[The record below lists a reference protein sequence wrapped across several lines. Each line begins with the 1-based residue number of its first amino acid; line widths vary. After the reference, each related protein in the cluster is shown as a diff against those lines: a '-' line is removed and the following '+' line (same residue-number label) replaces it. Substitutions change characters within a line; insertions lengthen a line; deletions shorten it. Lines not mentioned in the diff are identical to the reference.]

1 MTAGEAAVRQGS
13 AAPAPPRPPN
23 RYAVAGW
30 LYSQSARATTVGA
43 GSGRLSGVHRFSK
56 APVGAPSL
64 TARLPCHHHQ
74 PVLARVSLVLLS
86 VLVLAWS
93 AVLLRDQERG
103 RAAAERLLEDPKS
116 PPEEFG
122 RDMER
127 LEAVELLNPDSQWK
141 LYRSYFWLLRARPG
155 RAAQLA
161 EGLVRDEPENI
172 RAWQQLYLSSAPDL
186 ARGSIP
192 WDARIPASPMR
203 PMR

>member
-1 MTAGEAAVRQGS
+1 
-13 AAPAPPRPPN
+13 
-23 RYAVAGW
+23 
-30 LYSQSARATTVGA
+30 
-43 GSGRLSGVHRFSK
+43 
-56 APVGAPSL
+56 
-64 TARLPCHHHQ
+64 
-74 PVLARVSLVLLS
+74 VLARVSLVLLS

-172 RAWQQLYLSSAPDL
+172 RAWQQLYLSSRGRDPARSRQAL
-186 ARGSIP
+186 AMTRRLNPLGRENP
-192 WDARIPASPMR
+192 R
-203 PMR
+203 